1 MNDDFQQR
9 PGSLGDLL
17 TRQRDRVQEVLN
29 VLIESPYFYQQDND
43 DAFRFLRRYHH
54 EFARFFADHF
64 GWELIVDAK
73 CARVYKPH
81 WYNREITPGS
91 REMFNFTRRDECI
104 AFMLLL
110 EFFEHKLE
118 VESIT
123 VDDHENLRFH
133 FGELLH
139 YTVQRF
145 HELYPQN
152 TEDYTEET
160 VRAKIIRP
168 IMPQLE
174 KYRFLKKIPPPRD
187 EQIGEADTIYEA
199 LPALYHY
206 NVSRLSRNVDE
217 ASCLVQQ
224 ENPTSANPLHAQNRS
239 TPNTPPNEAGAK
251 PFWSL
256 RQSTLV
262 YDNEDSDEK

>member
-1 MNDDFQQR
+1 MA
-9 PGSLGDLL
+9 DLL
-17 TRQRDRVQEVLN
+17 ERHRDRVQPVLN
-29 VLIESPYFYQQDND
+29 ILLESPYFYLQDND
-43 DAFRFLRRYHH
+43 DAFRFLSRYKH

-64 GWELIVDAK
+64 GWELIIDSK

-81 WYNREITPGS
+81 WYNEAITPAN
-91 REMFNFTRRDECI
+91 RELFHLSKRDECI

-123 VDDHENLRFH
+123 VDDHENLRFR
-133 FGELLH
+133 FGELLL

-152 TEDYTEET
+152 TSDYTEEA

-174 KYRFLKKIPPPRD
+174 KHRFLKKIIPPK
-187 EQIGEADTIYEA
+187 EEVIGEEDTIYET

-206 NVSRLSRNVDE
+206 NVTRLSLPVAVADAE
-217 ASCLVQQ
+217 PELKT
-224 ENPTSANPLHAQNRS
+224 E
-239 TPNTPPNEAGAK
+239 
-251 PFWSL
+251 
-256 RQSTLV
+256 
-262 YDNEDSDEK
+262 